1 MITILFIIYRITP
14 GQRKPDDEKRRFCAV
29 WYVLITK
36 NKPAFIMEKRF
47 SAVWQFQLIGIVY
60 GSVSGGLTGNGHR
73 SGKISQK

>member
-1 MITILFIIYRITP
+1 
-14 GQRKPDDEKRRFCAV
+14 
-29 WYVLITK
+29 
-36 NKPAFIMEKRF
+36 MEKRF